1 MEPQMGIR
9 AAVRRLSAIEP
20 VWWLNAVIGTAAVG
34 AVPRLDPPPRSDP
47 GPRVGWWWAL
57 GIMVFVTERWP
68 VELEFRRS
76 THSFSLT
83 DVPLTLAL
91 IFASGTHAF
100 VAVMAGALVAL
111 LLRRV
116 PAVKFAFNLAQF
128 ALVTSVLIVVVHL
141 AASADPGFG
150 WITWGAVL
158 AASQIGGVLTIAQI
172 LAAIVLTEGQRLARP
187 GARDVRPG
195 PAWSR
200 SSARRWRSSAASS
213 GSSDP
218 RRRRC
223 C

>member
-1 MEPQMGIR
+1 MG
-9 AAVRRLSAIEP
+9 
-20 VWWLNAVIGTAAVG
+20 
-34 AVPRLDPPPRSDP
+34 
-47 GPRVGWWWAL
+47 AL

-91 IFASGTHAF
+91 IFATGTHAF
-100 VAVMAGALVAL
+100 FAVMAGTLVAMV
-111 LLRRV
+111 LRRLS
-116 PAVKFAFNLAQF
+116 PVKFAFNLAQY
-128 ALVTSVLIVVVHL
+128 ALVTGVLIIVVHL

-158 AASQIGGVLTIAQI
+158 AATPDRRRADDRADPRRDRADRGP
-172 LAAIVLTEGQRLARP
+172 RLARS
-187 GARDVRPG
+187 GAPDVRPG
-195 PAWSR
+195 PR
-200 SSARRWRSSAASS
+200 GHDHGHGHGARLRASS
-213 GSSDP
+213 GSSGP